1 MNLEL
6 LIPITLFICVTY
18 AIKLVVDSRVRWKML
33 QGGIG
38 SEELF
43 RSMMQGEELRQ
54 RQGSLRWGMI
64 LLTLAIGFGIIQIMG
79 WTEVNAGV
87 IALLVG
93 ATGLGNVLSF
103 VVARKIK

>member
-1 MNLEL
+1 
-6 LIPITLFICVTY
+6 
-18 AIKLVVDSRVRWKML
+18 
-33 QGGIG
+33 
-38 SEELF
+38 
-43 RSMMQGEELRQ
+43 MMQGEELRQ

>member
-38 SEELF
+38 SEELV